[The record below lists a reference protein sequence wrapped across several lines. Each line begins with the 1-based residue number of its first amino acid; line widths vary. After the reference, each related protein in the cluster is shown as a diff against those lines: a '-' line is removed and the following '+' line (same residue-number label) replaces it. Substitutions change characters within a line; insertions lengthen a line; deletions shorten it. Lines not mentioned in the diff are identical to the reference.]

1 MATSGIQAMIAGT
14 KSAEQVFAEF
24 LSSIADALIDTAKQM
39 IAQYIAIG
47 IARMFAGI
55 DGGGGFA
62 ASGPLDAVG
71 SVGTGFNFDA
81 GAMIKPFAEGG
92 FVTGPTNAI
101 IGEGGEAEYVIPA
114 SKMNAAMSR
123 YSRGARGEGVI
134 PASGGS
140 DGGDVQAASGGV
152 ATIDVR
158 YSVDRINNVDYV
170 TADQFQAGMRQAATQ
185 GAARG
190 EQATMRRLQQSR
202 STRSRLGLS

>member
-1 MATSGIQAMIAGT
+1 VEGILLAGLETSFGF
-14 KSAEQVFAEF
+14 EQRVLTGA
-24 LSSIADALIDTAKQM
+24 ARK
-39 IAQYIAIG
+39 G
-47 IARMFAGI
+47 IASRIIAKMIEMFILKQVLNLFGG
-55 DGGGGFA
+55 DGGFTPLTNSQA
-62 ASGPLDAVG
+62 TNFSFNPASMVTGP
-71 SVGTGFNFDA
+71 SFQ
-81 GAMIKPFAEGG
+81 PFAEGG
-92 FVTGPTNAI
+92 FVTGPTTAI

-170 TADQFQAGMRQAATQ
+170 TVDQFQQGMQQAATQ